1 MAAQWKLLT
10 EHLAGASGDVRL
22 TWSELD
28 AIVGGVPNSA
38 VDHFPQWWHGDR
50 PNTRAWRTAG
60 YEAIEI
66 RPGGSVRFV
75 RSVSV
80 PRVTPIQKPRQTARP
95 SADQRVGP
103 PDILTGLTRLAA

>member
-38 VDHFPQWWHGDR
+38 VDHSPSGG
-50 PNTRAWRTAG
+50 TATG
-60 YEAIEI
+60 PTPA
-66 RPGGSVRFV
+66 PG
-75 RSVSV
+75 V
-80 PRVTPIQKPRQTARP
+80 PRATKRLRFGQASPFGSFAPAPRRRDRLARP
-95 SADQRVGP
+95 VQQRGGYPQDVVVES
-103 PDILTGLTRLAA
+103 LA